1 MRCKCPNCQGEIF
14 HFGRKQQQKKMNVY
28 VSIDEDSKEITVEEQ
43 ENADTSKDEDMED
56 TQLYCINCNQT
67 YHIGTSTTLTAL
79 DEDVVNDLIYPKQ
92 QCSKCGKEYPVSEL
106 DENGMCIICK
116 MTENHPELENISE
129 MSEYEMIKLIAKLQA
144 DNDALKKPKTN
155 KRGRP
160 KKKAEA
166 EEPKE
171 KVGEVEAEQV
181 DIDGDSEEQDIEISE
196 SAPEIPDAIPEMIN
210 NE

>member
-28 VSIDEDSKEITVEEQ
+28 VSIDDNSKEITVEEQ
-43 ENADTSKDEDMED
+43 EDADTSNDEDMED
-56 TQLYCINCNQT
+56 TQLYCVNCNQT
-67 YHIGTSTTLTAL
+67 YHISTSTALTAL
-79 DEDVVNDLIYPKQ
+79 DEDVVSNLIYPKKA
-92 QCSKCGKEYPVSEL
+92 CARCGNEYPASEL
-106 DENGMCIICK
+106 DEDDLCIACK
-116 MTENHPELENISE
+116 MALDHPELGNINS

-171 KVGEVEAEQV
+171 EVGGVEAEQV